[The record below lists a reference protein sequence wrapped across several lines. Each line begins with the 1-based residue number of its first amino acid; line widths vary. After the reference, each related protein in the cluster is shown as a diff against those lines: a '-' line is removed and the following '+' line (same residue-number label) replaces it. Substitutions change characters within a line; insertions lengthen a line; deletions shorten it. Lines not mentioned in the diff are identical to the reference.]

1 MELCML
7 CLPCNP
13 CNSGIV
19 SIGINTLYVLV
30 MTIIVVCVIIC
41 FAGLA
46 FCVYR
51 GLFPKHQCLEE
62 RLNAQKLINQ
72 IIDRA
77 PNWLYENSYIPKTIM
92 EILSKI
98 EVSEKLAESEISRNK
113 EVLDKQY
120 ETIEAFI
127 KEVKDKKKD
136 PKFASVIDGFNI
148 DEFKNSYDSIKEKH
162 DCMVNKTLD
171 TYKETQKSIILI
183 KELLRNG

>member
-1 MELCML
+1 ML

-19 SIGINTLYVLV
+19 SIGINTLYVLM

-51 GLFPKHQCLEE
+51 GLFPKHQCLED
-62 RLNAQKLINQ
+62 RMNAHKLIYQ
-72 IIDRA
+72 IMDRT
-77 PNWLYENSYIPKTIM
+77 PSWLHENNCTLKTIM

-98 EVSEKLAESEISRNK
+98 EVSECLVKNEISCNK

-120 ETIEAFI
+120 ETIENFI
-127 KEVKDKKKD
+127 KEVKDKKQD

-148 DEFKNSYDSIKEKH
+148 NEIKNSYDLIKEKYNS
-162 DCMVNKTLD
+162 MAEKASD
-171 TYKETQKSIILI
+171 TYKRNQKSIGLI
-183 KELLRNG
+183 KDLLQNG